1 MISLDSSG
9 DIRISRQAVRTAGFR
24 PGNKVAVTR
33 TGENSFTIFPSSKVS
48 NNTESAR
55 YTVEKDGRI
64 RVNRNVV
71 KSLGVRSR
79 RKTMACQASS
89 RSIVVSM

>member
-1 MISLDSSG
+1 MISLDASG
-9 DIRISRQAVRTAGFR
+9 DIRISRQTVRNAGFR

-33 TGENSFTIFPSSKVS
+33 TGENSFTISSASRVS
-48 NNTESAR
+48 NSTQSAR

-64 RVNRNVV
+64 RVNRNTVQ
-71 KSLGVRSR
+71 SLGVRSR
-79 RKTMACQASS
+79 RKSMSCQASS

>member
-1 MISLDSSG
+1 MISLDTSG
-9 DIRISRQAVRTAGFR
+9 DIRISRQAVRNAGFR

-33 TGENSFTIFPSSKVS
+33 SGENSFTISSASRVS
-48 NNTESAR
+48 KNTESAR

-71 KSLGVRSR
+71 SSLGVRSR
-79 RKTMACQASS
+79 RKTMSCQAES
-89 RSIVVSM
+89 RRITVSM